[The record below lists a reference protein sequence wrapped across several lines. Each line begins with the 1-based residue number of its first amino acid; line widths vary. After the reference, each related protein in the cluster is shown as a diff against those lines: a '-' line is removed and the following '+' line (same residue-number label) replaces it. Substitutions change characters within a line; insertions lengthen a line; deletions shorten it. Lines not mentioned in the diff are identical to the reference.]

1 MHARDHLSHGTARD
15 QTEPAGIPAPI
26 AAPAEEDGLPP
37 EVAAAVE
44 RLNHLVKRFE
54 EHPDPVVRDTVFELL
69 SAVDA
74 VHRVG
79 LRRLNELLKVAGLQ
93 HRATDDAEVRLLFDL
108 YDLGEGGDEAR
119 STAVVESVKPGLDA
133 MGVQIELVESSAT
146 TIHVRLTCPPHA
158 EPRGLDDLRSSLEQ
172 VLLKGLP
179 GVRYAEVEMV
189 TLPEQV
195 MNNFVPIAALRLP
208 PRLEWQPVGPMSDL
222 EAGRVRYVE
231 LGGER
236 LLLANLGSGEVYAY
250 RNNCPDTPFPL
261 DGAIVEGSILRCPWH
276 GCRFD
281 LRGGRRIDTQ
291 GPGLGVVPVRV
302 EDGMV
307 VVSVPRGA
315 VPT

>member
-1 MHARDHLSHGTARD
+1 MHAEDHLSHETAKDR
-15 QTEPAGIPAPI
+15 TEPTSIPAPI
-26 AAPAEEDGLPP
+26 AGPAEEDGLPP
-37 EVAAAVE
+37 EVAAAVA
-44 RLNHLVKRFE
+44 RLDHLVKRFE
-54 EHPDPVVRDTVFELL
+54 EHPDPVVRDLVFELL

-74 VHRVG
+74 VHRIG

-93 HRATDDAEVRLLFDL
+93 HRATDDPEVRLLFDL

-133 MGVQIELVESSAT
+133 MGVQIELVGSTAT

-158 EPRGLDDLRSSLEQ
+158 DQSGLDDLRSSLEQ
-172 VLLKGLP
+172 VLLTGLP

-189 TLPEQV
+189 TLPQQLQ
-195 MNNFVPIAALRLP
+195 NNFVPIAALRMP
-208 PRLEWQPVGPMSDL
+208 PRLEWQPVGLVSDL
-222 EAGRVRYVE
+222 AAGSVRGVA
-231 LGGER
+231 LGDER

-261 DGAIVEGSILRCPWH
+261 DGAIVDGDILRCPWH

-281 LRGGRRIDTQ
+281 MRGGRRIDTQ

-307 VVSVPRGA
+307 VVSVPRRA